1 MVSPPMKRSLLM
13 LVVLV
18 VVYIGSYVW
27 FRSAYTERWD
37 RDGRDYVIFPQQP
50 ALYYLYR
57 HDRARARQSDFI
69 DRARHNRAYP
79 VLLVKPSNQT
89 MLFRQ
94 AQGPELAEGQLM
106 PR

>member
-18 VVYIGSYVW
+18 VVYLGSYVW

-37 RDGRDYVIFPQQP
+37 RDGRDYVIFLQQP

-57 HDRARARQSDFI
+57 PLTYLDARLTGMRFHI
-69 DRARHNRAYP
+69 
-79 VLLVKPSNQT
+79 
-89 MLFRQ
+89 
-94 AQGPELAEGQLM
+94 GPH
-106 PR
+106 RS